1 VLGPSVVTAGM
12 PSLGTFAR
20 AWQISPAVL
29 AACGFAGGL
38 YALGVARRRRPW
50 PVSRTV
56 AFGIGLV
63 ATVVALDSAV
73 EVYADRLTSLH
84 MVQHLILTIVAAPLL
99 AAGAPLRLA
108 LGASRRPTRV
118 TLVRVLRSRPMRTIT
133 RPLTSWLAFVG
144 LIVGWHLSPLYDA
157 SARHAPLHEVEHVRL
172 LGVVVL
178 FWTQVIPGDPLP
190 RRLGAL
196 GRLLYLLAAM
206 PAMSAIGI
214 WLIVAHS
221 PRYPAYAATARTL
234 GVSPV
239 HDEHLAGVI
248 MWGGD
253 ALLGAITLM
262 IACRAL
268 LEEER
273 RADARDARGV
283 TLGLDGVA
291 P

>member
-1 VLGPSVVTAGM
+1 
-12 PSLGTFAR
+12 
-20 AWQISPAVL
+20 
-29 AACGFAGGL
+29 
-38 YALGVARRRRPW
+38 
-50 PVSRTV
+50 
-56 AFGIGLV
+56 
-63 ATVVALDSAV
+63 
-73 EVYADRLTSLH
+73 
-84 MVQHLILTIVAAPLL
+84 
-99 AAGAPLRLA
+99 
-108 LGASRRPTRV
+108 
-118 TLVRVLRSRPMRTIT
+118 VLRSPPLRTLT

-157 SARHAPLHEVEHVRL
+157 SARHAPLHEVEHVL
-172 LGVVVL
+172 LLAVAVL
-178 FWTQVIPGDPLP
+178 FWAQVIPGEPLP

-221 PRYPAYAATARTL
+221 PRYPAYAATARAL

-253 ALLGAITLM
+253 AVLGAITLV
-262 IACRAL
+262 IACQAL
-268 LEEER
+268 LQEER
-273 RADARDARGV
+273 RAAARDARGV
-283 TLGLDGVA
+283 ALGLDGVA